1 MKFNLITAL
10 FLSLYSFSFA
20 AWAAADPLLGTWK
33 TIDDRT
39 GYSLSDVVISKDKNN
54 QYSAKI
60 VSTRSV
66 PGTAAQDTCI
76 KCAGAQKNMPV
87 IGMTMLSGL
96 SADPAHQHEYTGGKM
111 LDLNSGQHSAARARL
126 MNSGKH
132 LLIHSRADGAAV
144 GRNLTWV
151 KY

>member
-1 MKFNLITAL
+1 MHFRLIPLVFLA
-10 FLSLYSFSFA
+10 LSLP

-33 TIDDRT
+33 TIDDKT
-39 GYSLSDVVISKDKNN
+39 GYSLADVIISKDKDN

-60 VSTRSV
+60 VSTRAI
-66 PGTAAQDTCI
+66 PGTAAQDICI
-76 KCAGAQKNMPV
+76 KCTGVQKDMPMV
-87 IGMTMLSGL
+87 GMTMLTGL
-96 SADPAHQHEYTGGKM
+96 SADPAHQHEYIGGKM
-111 LDLNSGQHSAARARL
+111 LDPNSGLRYTARARL

>member
-76 KCAGAQKNMPV
+76 KCAGAQKNR
-87 IGMTMLSGL
+87 SG
-96 SADPAHQHEYTGGKM
+96 
-111 LDLNSGQHSAARARL
+111 RL
-126 MNSGKH
+126 W
-132 LLIHSRADGAAV
+132 R
-144 GRNLTWV
+144 
-151 KY
+151 